1 MSQFIKNL
9 KPIWEER
16 VSPVVDTF
24 YKINITPNILTI
36 TGLIFIFIG
45 SYFIILREF
54 IIAGIFI
61 LIGNLFDAL
70 DGVLAR
76 KYNLTSKFGA
86 FLDSVIDRYSD
97 AIPLLAILTIFVQNE
112 FYYYATIL
120 SLLGSFMTSYV
131 KARAEGLGIE
141 CNVGL
146 FERPERSI
154 VLILGLLFTLPSIS
168 VITIAL
174 ASNITVIQ
182 RIFHVYK
189 NSQK

>member
-24 YKINITPNILTI
+24 YKVNITPNALTI

-70 DGVLAR
+70 DGILAR

-97 AIPLLAILTIFVQNE
+97 AIPLFAILIIFTQNE

-168 VITIAL
+168 VIIIAV

-182 RIFHVYK
+182 RVIHVYK
-189 NSQK
+189 NSQQ

>member
-16 VSPVVDTF
+16 VSPIIDTF

-36 TGLIFIFIG
+36 TGLVFICIG
-45 SYFIILREF
+45 SYFILTKDF
-54 IIAGIFI
+54 TIAGIFI

-97 AIPLLAILTIFVQNE
+97 VIPLFSLIITFENKDIYF
-112 FYYYATIL
+112 FATIMAII
-120 SLLGSFMTSYV
+120 GSFMTSYV
-131 KARAEGLGIE
+131 KARAEGIGIE
-141 CNVGL
+141 CNVGF

-154 VLILGLLFTLPSIS
+154 VLILGLLFTLPYIS
-168 VITIAL
+168 VIIIAL
-174 ASNITVIQ
+174 TSNITVIQ

-189 NSQK
+189 NSRQ